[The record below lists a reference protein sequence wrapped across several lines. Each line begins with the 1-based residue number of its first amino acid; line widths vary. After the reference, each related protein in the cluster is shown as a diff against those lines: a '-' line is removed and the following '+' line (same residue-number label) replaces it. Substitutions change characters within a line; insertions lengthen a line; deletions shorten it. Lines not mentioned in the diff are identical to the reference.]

1 MPTERESASEAAG
14 FTPDQIEE
22 MVEKVTSEVQQK
34 LAAIQEREPITD
46 SPRWPNIKLE
56 GKRIISTEADETF
69 YADGLEFFLDEHG
82 YQWVKFTPKNGPHEG
97 KEHCLRTEKVRAVI
111 DNRKA

>member
-1 MPTERESASEAAG
+1 MTKPERDLPSEALG
-14 FTPDQIEE
+14 ITPEQMEAIEQNVRE
-22 MVEKVTSEVQQK
+22 K
-34 LAAIQEREPITD
+34 LATVTELEPITD

-56 GKRIISTEADETF
+56 GKRIVRTDAGEAF
-69 YADGLEFFLDEHG
+69 YTQDVEFFLDEHG

-97 KEHCLRTEKVRAVI
+97 REHCMRTEKIHSVI